1 VRNGSPFFTGLCCK
15 NLAPKI
21 PKVLHT
27 DQMRKEL
34 KQKKYNRKKNDRNIN
49 KPKKLERKN
58 RKRNGTEKE

>member
-1 VRNGSPFFTGLCCK
+1 
-15 NLAPKI
+15 
-21 PKVLHT
+21 
-27 DQMRKEL
+27 MRKEL